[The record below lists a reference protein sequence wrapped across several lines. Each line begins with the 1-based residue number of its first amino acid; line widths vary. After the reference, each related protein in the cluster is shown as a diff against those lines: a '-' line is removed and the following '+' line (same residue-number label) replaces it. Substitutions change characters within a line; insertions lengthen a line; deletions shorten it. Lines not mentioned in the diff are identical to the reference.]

1 MSTFNPKSVSLI
13 GSVKTPGILFGIA
26 LDEDRRTL
34 YGAGMD
40 GALYTLDLS
49 NPRATAVKKGPLHD
63 NYVSSLGLN
72 GDTFISTGYDRKI
85 IWSDATSGKVIRS
98 VSGHDGWIRKLV
110 LTPDRSRLATVGD
123 DMRLIVWDTEQGKQ
137 LAVMQGH
144 DVKVPEGYLSALYA
158 LAISND
164 GRYAASG
171 DRAGFVCV
179 WDLVNYTQVAKFR
192 AMDFYTFDPVKRARA
207 MGGIRG
213 LAFSADGSRLA
224 ISGIGAVTN
233 VDGFVGPCRME
244 LWDWKA
250 GKRIA
255 FGQDKHQAIL
265 NQVAFAAPTPPP
277 GPLPEAGRGDQ
288 TLIAVGG
295 GDGGGAIVFWES
307 PSATPQVVK
316 AKGHLQAFTMDAGRT
331 RLYAVGHG
339 GFQVWALT

>member
-1 MSTFNPKSVSLI
+1 MSAFDPKSVRLI

-26 LDEDRRTL
+26 LAEDRRTL
-34 YGAGMD
+34 YGAGTD

-49 NPRATAVKKGPLHD
+49 NPRALAVRKGTLHD
-63 NYVSSLGLN
+63 NYVSSLALH
-72 GDTFISTGYDRKI
+72 GDTLISTGYDRKI
-85 IWSDATSGKVIRS
+85 VWSDATSGTVMRS

-110 LTPDRSRLATVGD
+110 LTPDRSRFATVGD
-123 DMRLIVWDTEQGKQ
+123 DMRLIVWDAEQGRQ

-144 DVKVPEGYLSALYA
+144 DGRVPEGYLSALYA
-158 LAISND
+158 LAISAD

-171 DRAGFVCV
+171 DRAGFVRV
-179 WDLVNYTQVAKFR
+179 WDLHSYTQVGAFR
-192 AMDFYTFDPVKRARA
+192 ANDFYTFDPVKRARA

-213 LAFSADGSRLA
+213 LAFSAEGSRLA
-224 ISGIGAVTN
+224 ISGIGVVTN

-265 NQVAFAAPTPPP
+265 NQVVFEP
-277 GPLPEAGRGDQ
+277 AGNWL
-288 TLIAVGG
+288 TAVGG
-295 GDGGGAIVFWES
+295 GDGGGAIVSWES

-339 GFQVWALT
+339 GFQVWALS